1 MSSQFY
7 DTATDANF
15 ENEVIKSDKPVVVDF
30 WAPWCGPCKA
40 LAPVFEEIA
49 GKYQDRVKFMKLN
62 VDDAQK
68 TAVNYAVRSIPTIIL
83 FKNGN
88 VLDTLVGLV
97 SKDRL
102 EDFIK
107 KAL

>member
-1 MSSQFY
+1 MSSPFY
-7 DTATDANF
+7 GTATDANF
-15 ENEVIKSDKPVVVDF
+15 EDEVIKSDKPVVVDF

-40 LAPVFEEIA
+40 LAPVFEAVA
-49 GKYQDRVKFMKLN
+49 GQYQDRVKFMKLN

-68 TAVNYAVRSIPTIIL
+68 TAVNYAVRSIPTVIL

-97 SKDRL
+97 PKERL